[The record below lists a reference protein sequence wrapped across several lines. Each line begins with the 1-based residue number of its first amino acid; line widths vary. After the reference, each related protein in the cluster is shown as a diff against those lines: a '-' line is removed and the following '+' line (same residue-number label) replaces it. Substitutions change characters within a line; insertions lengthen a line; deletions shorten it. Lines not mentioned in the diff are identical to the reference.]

1 MKRKLLHAL
10 CSITMSA
17 GLSLIPGLMFSQAA
31 TLKQPDDSPPKT
43 DSRQPAYEASVSR
56 NTAAVYSAAVTVTG
70 KVTDEAG
77 ESIPGVN
84 VLVKGTSVGTTS
96 DSNGDYTLNVP
107 DGAGVLVFS
116 FIGYMSQEVSIDN
129 RTVINVTLKTD
140 VISLSEVVVTGYGS
154 QSKRDI
160 TGAVSTIDNKQL
172 LSTPSTNVGQALQ
185 GKVAGVTVGNE
196 NSPGGGVMVR
206 IRGFGTINDNSPLYV
221 IDGVPTKGSLNTI
234 NQNDIE
240 SIQIL
245 KDASSASIYGSRA
258 GNGVVIITT
267 KKGKMGK
274 PVFTYDMYVGTQRP
288 GKFLDLLNTE
298 EYAQLTWE
306 ARKNAGAVGANGNP
320 VHAQFGNGPT
330 PTIPDYIFPAGAME
344 GDPRVAQ
351 DASGK
356 YINYSSNIDGADFN
370 KTKWLI
376 TKANKTGTDWLD
388 EIYNPAPIQ
397 NHQIGVSGGTEA
409 GRYAISLN
417 YFDQEGIMRFTNF
430 KRYTM
435 RSNTEFNITKRIRV
449 GENFQLGYSQ
459 RVNQPN
465 GNSQE
470 SNPTSFAFR
479 IQPIV
484 PVYDVSGVTFAG
496 TRGTDLDNSR
506 NPVADLWRNKDNI
519 QKEVRIFGNAYAEV
533 DILENL
539 TAKTSFGIDY
549 TIFNFRDYTIRD
561 IESAESRGSNS
572 LKTTNNFEWTWTWF
586 NTLTYNATLADNHR
600 LNFIV
605 GVEAIKDYYE
615 TFDASRTNFAS
626 DDLDNRYLSGGTGVQ
641 TNNGGA
647 SNWTLASE
655 FAKVNYSFLDKYLLE
670 GTVRRD
676 RSSRFSAENL
686 VAYFPAVSAGWVF
699 SEEGFAES
707 FKSWLDRAK
716 LRAGWGQTGNQE
728 IGYYN
733 PYTIFSTNPIT
744 SFYDLSGTRTSAI
757 PGYELTQFGNAN
769 AKWETTTSTNI
780 GLDVT
785 LLSGKFDVAI
795 DWYNRTT
802 TDMLFPVSAPLT
814 SGVATVPFQ
823 NIGSMRNR
831 GIDLALGYHGQ
842 SLGGELTYSVEG
854 NFSTYRNTVTKTTG
868 DANTQYFGINDERIQ
883 NFVVTQQN
891 YPISSFFGY
900 TIDGIFQTDDEA
912 AAAPVNNLGTNQN
925 RAGRFIFR
933 DVSGPN
939 GVPDGVINTSDLSI
953 IGNPHPD
960 FTYGITVNVNYKNFG
975 LSLFGQGV
983 QGNEIFNYVKYW
995 TDFPTFAGNRSTRM
1009 LYDSWRPGKT
1019 DAILPQLTSSDQ
1031 VSILP
1036 STYYLESGSYF
1047 RFKNIQL
1054 TYTLP
1059 KALVSKAGLTS
1070 VRVYVQG
1077 QNLITITNYSGM
1089 DPEINLRNYVAGN
1102 DRVAGSFNYTS
1113 GGDRQLGVDGGAY
1126 PASKQY
1132 LVGLNLTF

>member
-1 MKRKLLHAL
+1 MKRQLLGTL
-10 CSITMSA
+10 CLATAYA
-17 GLSLIPGLMFSQAA
+17 GMSLISGRMYAQSQAPG
-31 TLKQPDDSPPKT
+31 QSGNSP
-43 DSRQPAYEASVSR
+43 RQSEQQLVAYRSTSSDRV
-56 NTAAVYSAAVTVTG
+56 VYAYADAVTVTG
-70 KVTDEAG
+70 RVTDESG
-77 ESIPGVN
+77 EPVPGVN
-84 VLVKGTSVGTTS
+84 IIVKGTTVGTTS
-96 DSNGDYTLNVP
+96 DTNGRYTLNVA
-107 DGAGVLVFS
+107 DGSATLVFS
-116 FIGYMSQEVSIDN
+116 FIGYVTQEVAIDN
-129 RTVINVTLKTD
+129 RTAIDITLKAD
-140 VISLSEVVVTGYGS
+140 VVSLTEVVVTGYSS

-160 TGAVSTIDNKQL
+160 TGAVATIDSKQL

-206 IRGFGTINDNSPLYV
+206 IRGFGTVNDNSPLYV
-221 IDGVPTKGSLNTI
+221 IDGVPTKGNLNTI

-240 SIQIL
+240 SVQIL
-245 KDASSASIYGSRA
+245 KDASAASIYGSRA

-274 PVFTYDMYVGTQRP
+274 PILTYDMYIGTQQP

-298 EYAQLTWE
+298 EYARLTWE
-306 ARKNAGAVGANGNP
+306 SRINAGAVGANGNP

-351 DASGK
+351 DANGN
-356 YINYSSNIDGADFN
+356 YVNYSNNIDGADFN

-376 TKANKTGTDWLD
+376 TKANKTGTNWLD
-388 EIYNPAPIQ
+388 EIYNSAPIQ
-397 NHQIGVSGGTEA
+397 NHQIGISGGTEG
-409 GRYAISLN
+409 GRYGVSLN
-417 YFDQEGIMRFTNF
+417 YFNQDGIMKYTNF
-430 KRYTM
+430 ERYSL
-435 RSNTEFNITKRIRV
+435 RANTEFNVNKRVRV
-449 GENFQLGYSQ
+449 GENFQLGYSE

-484 PVYDVSGVTFAG
+484 PVYDVSGTTFAG

-506 NPVADLWRNKDNI
+506 NPVADLWRNKDNV
-519 QKEVRIFGNAYAEV
+519 QKELRIFGNAYAEV

-539 TAKTSFGIDY
+539 TAKTSFGLDY
-549 TIFNFRDYTIRD
+549 TVFNFRDYTIRD
-561 IESAESRGSNS
+561 IESAESRGSNQ
-572 LKTTNNFEWTWTWF
+572 LKTINNYEWTWTWF
-586 NTLTYNATLADNHR
+586 NTLTYNRTFGDNHR
-600 LNFIV
+600 LNFLI
-605 GVEAIKDYYE
+605 GIESIKDYYE
-615 TFDASRTNFAS
+615 TFDATRTNFAS
-626 DDLDNRYLSGGTGVQ
+626 DDLDNRYLSGGTGIQ

-647 SNWTLASE
+647 SNWSLASE
-655 FAKVNYSFLDKYLLE
+655 FAKLNYSFRDKYLIE
-670 GTVRRD
+670 GTLRRD
-676 RSSRFSAENL
+676 RSSRFSADHL
-686 VAYFPAVSAGWVF
+686 VAYFPAVSGGWVI
-699 SEEGFAES
+699 SEEGFTDGL
-707 FKSWLDRAK
+707 KSWMDRAK
-716 LRAGWGQTGNQE
+716 LRVGWGQTGNQE

-733 PYTIFSTNPIT
+733 PYTIFSTSPVT
-744 SFYDLSGTRTSAI
+744 SFYDLNGSRTSSI

-769 AKWETTTSTNI
+769 AKWETTTSTNV
-780 GLDVT
+780 GLDLT
-785 LLSGKFDVAI
+785 MLRNRLDFSI
-795 DWYNRTT
+795 DWYNRET
-802 TDMLFPVSAPLT
+802 TDMLFPVAAPLT

-823 NIGSMRNR
+823 NIGVMRNR

-842 SLGGELTYSVEG
+842 AMGGDLTFDVDA
-854 NFSTYRNTVTKTTG
+854 NFSTYKNEVIKTTG

-900 TIDGIFQTDDEA
+900 TIDGIFDSDDEA

-933 DVSGPN
+933 DVSGPD
-939 GVPDGVINTSDLSI
+939 GVPDGVINTRDLSI

-960 FTYGITVNVNYKNFG
+960 FTYGITVNVSYKNFG
-975 LSLFGQGV
+975 LTVFGQGV

-1009 LYDSWRPGKT
+1009 LYDSWRPDNT
-1019 DAILPQLTSSDQ
+1019 DAVLPQLTSSDQ

-1059 KALVSKAGLTS
+1059 KTLIARAGLTGL
-1070 VRVYVQG
+1070 RIYVQG
-1077 QNLITITNYSGM
+1077 QNLFTFTKYSGM

-1102 DRVAGSFNYTS
+1102 DRVAGTYSYTS
-1113 GGDRQLGVDGGAY
+1113 GSDRQLGVDGGAY
-1126 PASKQY
+1126 PTAKQY
-1132 LVGLNLTF
+1132 LVGLNLMF

>member
-1 MKRKLLHAL
+1 MRIKLRNAL
-10 CSITMSA
+10 CCIA
-17 GLSLIPGLMFSQAA
+17 LSA
-31 TLKQPDDSPPKT
+31 TLCFIPEALFSRSETRADSPP
-43 DSRQPAYEASVSR
+43 SVAPEI
-56 NTAAVYSAAVTVTG
+56 TIKG
-70 KVTDEAG
+70 KVTEETG
-77 ESIPGVN
+77 NPLPGVN
-84 VLVKGTSVGTTS
+84 VLVKGTTFGTTTDS
-96 DSNGDYTLNVP
+96 DGNFTLSVP
-107 DGAGVLVFS
+107 DNSTTLIFS
-116 FIGYMSQEVSIDN
+116 FIGYVTQEVSIDN
-129 RTVINVTLKTD
+129 RTSINVSLAVD
-140 VISLSEVVVTGYGS
+140 IVSLSEVVVTGYGS

-160 TGAVSTIDNKQL
+160 TGAVATIESEQL
-172 LSTPSTNVGQALQ
+172 LSTPSTNLGQAMQ

-206 IRGFGTINDNSPLYV
+206 IRGFGTVNDNSPLYV
-221 IDGVPTKGSLNTI
+221 IDGVPTKGNLNTI

-267 KKGKMGK
+267 KKGKAGK
-274 PVFTYDMYVGTQRP
+274 PVFTYDMYYGTQQP
-288 GKFLDLLNTE
+288 GKLLNMLNTD

-306 ARKNAGAVGANGNP
+306 SRINAGAVGTNGNP
-320 VHAQFGNGPT
+320 THAQFGNGAT
-330 PTIPDYIFPAGAME
+330 PTIPDYIFPAGAKE

-351 DASGK
+351 NANGE
-356 YINYSSNIDGADFN
+356 YVNYSNNIDGADFN

-376 TKANKTGTDWLD
+376 TKANKTGTKWLD
-388 EIYNPAPIQ
+388 EIFDPAPIQ
-397 NHQIGVSGGTEA
+397 NHQIGVSGGNES
-409 GRYAISLN
+409 GRYAMSLN
-417 YFDQEGIMRFTNF
+417 YFDQKGIMLYTNF
-430 KRYTM
+430 KRYSI
-435 RSNTEFNITKRIRV
+435 RANTEFNITKRFRV
-449 GENFQLGYSQ
+449 GENLQIATSQ

-465 GNSQE
+465 GNSNE

-484 PVYDVSGVTFAG
+484 PVFDVSGTTFAG

-519 QKEVRIFGNAYAEV
+519 QKEVRLFGNAYAEL

-549 TIFNFRDYTIRD
+549 NIFNFRDYTIRD

-572 LKTTNNFEWTWTWF
+572 LRTINNYEWTWTWF
-586 NTLTYNATLADNHR
+586 NTLTYNATLNDIHKF
-600 LNFIV
+600 NFIL
-605 GVEAIKDYYE
+605 GIESIKDYYE
-615 TFDASRTNFAS
+615 SFDASRTNFAS
-626 DDLDNRYLSGGTGVQ
+626 DDIENRYLSGGTGVQ

-647 SNWTLASE
+647 TNWSLASE
-655 FAKVNYSFLDKYLLE
+655 FAKVNYNLKDKYLLE
-670 GTVRRD
+670 GTLRRD
-676 RSSRFSAENL
+676 RSSRFSAQNL
-686 VAYFPAVSAGWVF
+686 VAYFPAVSAGWVI
-699 SEEGFAES
+699 SEESFAEGMNT
-707 FKSWLDRAK
+707 WLDRAK
-716 LRAGWGQTGNQE
+716 LRIGWGQTGNQE
-728 IGYYN
+728 IGFYN
-733 PYTIFSTNPIT
+733 PYTIFSTNPAT
-744 SFYDLSGTRTSAI
+744 SFYDLGGTRSTAI
-757 PGYELTQFGNAN
+757 PGYELTQFGNPN

-785 LLSGKFDVAI
+785 LLQNKFDVSL
-795 DWYNRTT
+795 DWYTRVTS
-802 TDMLFPVSAPLT
+802 DMLFPVAAPLT
-814 SGVATVPFQ
+814 SGVATVPYQ
-823 NIGSMRNR
+823 NIASMRNR
-831 GIDLALGYHGQ
+831 GIDLSLAYHGQ
-842 SLGGELTYSVEG
+842 AMGGGLTFNVEG
-854 NFSTYRNTVTKTTG
+854 NFSMYRNVVTKTTG

-912 AAAPVNNLGTNQN
+912 IAAPKNNLGTNQN
-925 RAGRFIFR
+925 RAGRFHFR

-939 GVPDGVINTSDLSI
+939 GVPDGVIDTKDLSI

-960 FTYGITVNVNYKNFG
+960 FTYGINVNVNYKNF
-975 LSLFGQGV
+975 SLTVFGQGV
-983 QGNEIFNYVKYW
+983 YGNQIYNYVKYW

-1019 DAILPQLTSSDQ
+1019 DAVLPQLTSSDQ

-1054 TYTLP
+1054 TYSLP
-1059 KALVSKAGLTS
+1059 KVWASKVGMNS

-1077 QNLITITNYSGM
+1077 QNLITITKYSGM
-1089 DPEINLRNYVAGN
+1089 DPEINLRNYVSGN
-1102 DRVAGSFNYTS
+1102 DRVAGSTTYVSST
-1113 GGDRQLGVDGGAY
+1113 DRQLGVDGGSY
-1126 PASKQY
+1126 PAAKQY

>member
-1 MKRKLLHAL
+1 MSNQLRNAL
-10 CSITMSA
+10 CCIA
-17 GLSLIPGLMFSQAA
+17 LSA
-31 TLKQPDDSPPKT
+31 TLCFMPEAVFSKARTPDSPVAPEITIK
-43 DSRQPAYEASVSR
+43 
-56 NTAAVYSAAVTVTG
+56 G
-70 KVTDEAG
+70 KVTEETG
-77 ESIPGVN
+77 ESLPGVN
-84 VLVKGTSVGTTS
+84 VLVKGTTTGTTTDS
-96 DSNGDYTLNVP
+96 DGNFSLVVP
-107 DGAGVLVFS
+107 DNSTSLIFS
-116 FIGYMSQEVSIDN
+116 FIGYVTQEVSIDN
-129 RTVINVTLKTD
+129 RTEINVTLAVD
-140 VISLSEVVVTGYGS
+140 IVSLSEVVVTGYGS

-160 TGAVSTIDNKQL
+160 TGAVSTIASDRL
-172 LSTPSTNVGQALQ
+172 LSTPSTNLGQAMQ
-185 GKVAGVTVGNE
+185 GKVAGVNVGNE

-206 IRGFGTINDNSPLYV
+206 IRGFGTVTDNSPLYV
-221 IDGVPTKGSLNTI
+221 IDGVPTKGNLNTI

-240 SIQIL
+240 SIQVL

-267 KKGKMGK
+267 KKGKAGK
-274 PVFTYDMYVGTQRP
+274 PVFTYDMYIGTQRP
-288 GKFLDLLNTE
+288 GKLLSMLNTQQ
-298 EYAQLTWE
+298 YADLTWE

-320 VHAQFGNGPT
+320 VHAQFGNGAT
-330 PTIPDYIFPAGAME
+330 PVIPDYIFPAGAME

-356 YINYSSNIDGADFN
+356 YINYSNNIDAADFN

-376 TKANKTGTDWLD
+376 TKANKSGTNWLD
-388 EIYNPAPIQ
+388 EIFNPAPIQ
-397 NHQIGVSGGTEA
+397 NHQIGVSGGNES
-409 GRYAISLN
+409 GRYAMSLN
-417 YFDQEGIMRFTNF
+417 YFDQKGIMIYTNF
-430 KRYTM
+430 KRYSI
-435 RSNTEFNITKRIRV
+435 RANTEFNINKKFRV
-449 GENFQLGYSQ
+449 GENLQIATTQ

-484 PVYDVSGVTFAG
+484 PVYDVSGTTFAG

-519 QKEVRIFGNAYAEV
+519 QREVRLFGNAYAEY

-549 TIFNFRDYTIRD
+549 NIFNFRDYTIRD

-572 LKTTNNFEWTWTWF
+572 LKTTNNYEWTWTWF
-586 NTLTYNATLADNHR
+586 NTLTYNATINDIHKF
-600 LNFIV
+600 NFIL
-605 GVEAIKDYYE
+605 GVESIKDYYE

-626 DDLDNRYLSGGTGVQ
+626 DDIENRYLSGGTGVQ

-647 SNWTLASE
+647 NNWSLASE
-655 FAKVNYSFLDKYLLE
+655 FAKVNYNLKDKYLLE

-676 RSSRFSAENL
+676 RSSRFSAANL

-699 SEEGFAES
+699 SEESFAQNMNT
-707 FKSWLDRAK
+707 WLDRAK
-716 LRAGWGQTGNQE
+716 LRVGWGQTGNQE
-728 IGYYN
+728 IGFYN
-733 PYTIFSTNPIT
+733 PLTIFSTNPAT
-744 SFYDLSGTRTSAI
+744 SFYDLNGTRTTAI
-757 PGYELTQFGNAN
+757 PGYELTQFGNPK

-785 LLSGKFDVAI
+785 LMNGKFDVNL
-795 DWYNRTT
+795 DWYTRNT
-802 TDMLFPVSAPLT
+802 TDMLFPVAAPLT
-814 SGVATVPFQ
+814 SGVATVPYQ
-823 NIGSMRNR
+823 NIGTMRNR
-831 GIDLALGYHGQ
+831 GIDLALAYHGQ
-842 SLGGELTYSVEG
+842 AMGNELTYNIEG
-854 NFSTYRNTVTKTTG
+854 NFSTYRNVVTKTNG
-868 DANTQYFGINDERIQ
+868 DANTQLFGLNDERIQ
-883 NFVVTQQN
+883 NFIVTQQN

-925 RAGRFIFR
+925 KAGRFKFR
-933 DVSGPN
+933 DVN
-939 GVPDGVINTSDLSI
+939 NDGVINTKDLSI

-960 FTYGITVNVNYKNFG
+960 FTYGININVNYKNFG
-975 LSLFGQGV
+975 LTLFGQGV
-983 QGNEIFNYVKYW
+983 YGNQIFNYVKYW

-1009 LYDSWRPGKT
+1009 LNDSWRPGKT
-1019 DAILPQLTSSDQ
+1019 DAVLPQLTSSDQ

-1059 KALVSKAGLTS
+1059 KGLVSKIGMSS

-1077 QNLITITNYSGM
+1077 QNLWTITNYSGM
-1089 DPEINLRNYVAGN
+1089 DPEINLRNYTSGN
-1102 DRVAGSFNYTS
+1102 DRVGGSFQYTA
-1113 GGDRQLGVDGGAY
+1113 GTDRQLGVDGGAY
-1126 PASKQY
+1126 PAAKQY